1 MTTLKKLSLRIA
13 LECLV
18 VGLLFSGTTAAQTIA
33 ASIGGIVK
41 DSSGAVVP
49 GVKVVVT
56 DKATNVSVNTQ
67 TNGAGV
73 YQAPFLQPDTYRVT
87 FTKEGFKSDVEENV
101 PLVMN
106 QQARVDVTLVLG
118 STTQSVT
125 VTATA
130 PQLDRESPVIGST
143 QSNSD
148 LIKLP
153 QTIGSSGPTEDLL
166 SKIFAGASSTSQNYT
181 NHNDVSAA
189 GGRPDTI
196 PTIIDGLPVNQ
207 SADNTG
213 GFEPTPDT
221 TEELQMQITPYSAQY
236 GQTGGG
242 VILTTTKAGT
252 NNLHGAL
259 FEYHNDQGLNAV
271 DFFNARPYVKPENI
285 FNYFGGNA
293 GGPVYIPGLWNGRKR
308 HTFFFAG
315 LEETINFS
323 PKTLNTEVPTAME
336 LQGNFSGPT
345 PTNTTTPTIYDPS
358 TTTQG
363 TTTFRHEGP
372 CAHGFRR
379 EHHHHA
385 RGSHRQESFFLL
397 PVAELPAQYRR

>member
-125 VTATA
+125 ARICCGDHIRRRA
-130 PQLDRESPVIGST
+130 IRPAARCFCLICSP
-143 QSNSD
+143 
-148 LIKLP
+148 
-153 QTIGSSGPTEDLL
+153 
-166 SKIFAGASSTSQNYT
+166 
-181 NHNDVSAA
+181 
-189 GGRPDTI
+189 RP
-196 PTIIDGLPVNQ
+196 
-207 SADNTG
+207 
-213 GFEPTPDT
+213 
-221 TEELQMQITPYSAQY
+221 
-236 GQTGGG
+236 
-242 VILTTTKAGT
+242 
-252 NNLHGAL
+252 
-259 FEYHNDQGLNAV
+259 
-271 DFFNARPYVKPENI
+271 RP
-285 FNYFGGNA
+285 
-293 GGPVYIPGLWNGRKR
+293 
-308 HTFFFAG
+308 
-315 LEETINFS
+315 
-323 PKTLNTEVPTAME
+323 
-336 LQGNFSGPT
+336 
-345 PTNTTTPTIYDPS
+345 
-358 TTTQG
+358 
-363 TTTFRHEGP
+363 
-372 CAHGFRR
+372 
-379 EHHHHA
+379 
-385 RGSHRQESFFLL
+385 
-397 PVAELPAQYRR
+397 